1 MCRVL
6 GVNRSG
12 YYSFQK
18 RQANKLGDPLHEG
31 MLECV
36 KKIVIDSDYT
46 YGCRRVRKALN
57 SLS

>member
-18 RQANKLGDPLHEG
+18 RQANKLGDPLHEE